1 MNFTYRETWIHRINP
16 SVKLI
21 LFVLYFIAIL
31 FIHNINVLINLTYAN
46 ILLLAIFSGHPF
58 RRLLLYASPFLII
71 FVSSSTAMMFF
82 GTGETTWVRWG
93 LLHITEES
101 FYRGIH
107 IGFRAL
113 NFAALGLLF
122 ALTTRP
128 VKLFYSLMQQLK
140 LPAKFAYSFMAGI
153 RLIPIMLEEFQTL
166 RQAAKVRGRP
176 KGRGIRAIFRNVRF
190 YAIPL
195 LAQSIRRAQRIAVA
209 MEAKRFT
216 SAKQRTF
223 YYIIGYSWYD
233 VLYTLVLILSVV
245 AAYWVGTSW
254 PYFDTTDVR
263 NL

>member
-1 MNFTYRETWIHRINP
+1 TAADSDRGIGVDERMNFTYRETWIHRINP

-107 IGFRAL
+107 
-113 NFAALGLLF
+113 
-122 ALTTRP
+122 
-128 VKLFYSLMQQLK
+128 
-140 LPAKFAYSFMAGI
+140 
-153 RLIPIMLEEFQTL
+153 
-166 RQAAKVRGRP
+166 
-176 KGRGIRAIFRNVRF
+176 
-190 YAIPL
+190 
-195 LAQSIRRAQRIAVA
+195 
-209 MEAKRFT
+209 
-216 SAKQRTF
+216 
-223 YYIIGYSWYD
+223 
-233 VLYTLVLILSVV
+233 
-245 AAYWVGTSW
+245 
-254 PYFDTTDVR
+254 
-263 NL
+263 